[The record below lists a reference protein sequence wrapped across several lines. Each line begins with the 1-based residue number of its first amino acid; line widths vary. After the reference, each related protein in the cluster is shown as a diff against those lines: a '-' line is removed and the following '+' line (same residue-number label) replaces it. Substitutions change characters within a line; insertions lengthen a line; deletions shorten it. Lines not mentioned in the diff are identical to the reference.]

1 MQQLNWQDKWRVI
14 AGWGLVRLGKLTHD
28 DFTQAELNALI
39 APHFPQRF
47 PIRPPIGNGTV
58 TLHRGQVTL
67 NETTN
72 RIGVQALASL
82 EVSALSANIY
92 RAHVM
97 VTASCAPHY
106 DAGTA
111 TLHLNSVRFEGA
123 RLINDDYALIK
134 DTRFLIDKLLPGGIG
149 DLLSQSVIGGLSV
162 LSGGVSSQAL
172 DYLRL
177 YLNGSMQR
185 ILDYHR
191 PQIEAVM
198 QEALAQTPLHHTMRQ
213 DHWRE
218 YLFSRLGQRVGVEDN
233 RLRFYF

>member
-14 AGWGLVRLGKLTHD
+14 AGWALVKMGKLTHD
-28 DFTQAELNALI
+28 DFTTEELNALI

-47 PIRPPIGNGTV
+47 SFRPPIGDGV
-58 TLHRGQVTL
+58 MTLNRGQVSL
-67 NETTN
+67 NEAAN
-72 RIGVQALASL
+72 RLSVQALASL
-82 EVSALSANIY
+82 EISALSANIY
-92 RAHVM
+92 RAHIMLNV
-97 VTASCAPHY
+97 SCHAHY
-106 DAGTA
+106 DADGA
-111 TLHLNSVRFEGA
+111 TLYLEDVRFDGA

-134 DTRFLIDKLLPGGIG
+134 DTRFLIDKLLPAGVGGI
-149 DLLSQSVIGGLSV
+149 LSQSVISGLSL

-172 DYLRL
+172 DYLKL

-185 ILDYHR
+185 VLDYHR

-198 QEALAQTPLHHTMRQ
+198 QDALAQTELQHTMRD

-218 YLFSRLGQRVGVEDN
+218 YLFSRLGQYVCVEEN